1 MGGERRLELIRERL
15 LEIEALSRDLLE
27 FEGSQALDES
37 RRVAL
42 REMLE
47 EVLALRDRLGQLERM
62 SPQLSEDEDMYL
74 RLKEFREARFLTQKE
89 LAVKAK
95 VGEATIARLEKGVQ
109 QPAFRRLVAAL
120 AVQPSELEIREEQ
133 ESAEGFAPSRSAE
146 PPKTATIGVQQ
157 RHQRRGSPVP
167 RAAEATVKADLK

>member
-1 MGGERRLELIRERL
+1 
-15 LEIEALSRDLLE
+15 LE

-47 EVLALRDRLGQLERM
+47 EVLALRDRLEQLERM
-62 SPQLSEDEDMYL
+62 SPQLSADEDMYL

-89 LAVKAK
+89 LSAKAK

-109 QPAFRRLVAAL
+109 QPAFRRLAAAL
-120 AVQPSELEIREEQ
+120 AVESSDLEIRDEQ
-133 ESAEGFAPSRSAE
+133 KATQVLAAPGSAKPLLTG
-146 PPKTATIGVQQ
+146 TVGVQQ
-157 RHQRRGSPVP
+157 RHQRRGGPVP
-167 RAAEATVKADLK
+167 RAAGQL

>member
-1 MGGERRLELIRERL
+1 MGGERRLELTRERL

-89 LAVKAK
+89 LAAKAK

-109 QPAFRRLVAAL
+109 QPAFRRLAAAL
-120 AVQPSELEIREEQ
+120 AVEPSELAINEDEKN
-133 ESAEGFAPSRSAE
+133 AEVFAPPSSAK
-146 PPKTATIGVQQ
+146 PLQIATIGVQQ

>member
-1 MGGERRLELIRERL
+1 MGGERRLKLTRERL
-15 LEIEALSRDLLE
+15 LEIEALSRDMLE

-47 EVLALRDRLGQLERM
+47 EVLALRDRLGELERM
-62 SPQLSEDEDMYL
+62 SPLLSEDEDMYL

-89 LAVKAK
+89 LAAKAK

-109 QPAFRRLVAAL
+109 QPAFRRLAVAL
-120 AVQPSELEIREEQ
+120 AVESSGLEIRDEQ
-133 ESAEGFAPSRSAE
+133 KITEVSATPGSAK
-146 PPKTATIGVQQ
+146 PPQTGPIGVQQ
-157 RHQRRGSPVP
+157 RHQRRGAPVP
-167 RAAEATVKADLK
+167 RAAGQL

>member
-1 MGGERRLELIRERL
+1 MGGERRLELTRERL

-89 LAVKAK
+89 LAAKAK

-109 QPAFRRLVAAL
+109 QPAFRRLVSAL
-120 AVQPSELEIREEQ
+120 AAQPSELQIREEQ
-133 ESAEGFAPSRSAE
+133 ESAEVFAPPRSAK

-157 RHQRRGSPVP
+157 RHQRRGGPVA
-167 RAAEATVKADLK
+167 RVAGATATADFR

>member
-1 MGGERRLELIRERL
+1 MGGERRLKLTRERL

-47 EVLALRDRLGQLERM
+47 EVLALRDRQGQLERM
-62 SPQLSEDEDMYL
+62 SPQLSEDEDMYF

-89 LAVKAK
+89 LAARAK

-109 QPAFRRLVAAL
+109 QPAFRRLVSAL

-133 ESAEGFAPSRSAE
+133 ESAEGFAPSRSAK

-157 RHQRRGSPVP
+157 RHQRRGDPVTQV
-167 RAAEATVKADLK
+167 AGATATEDFR

>member
-1 MGGERRLELIRERL
+1 MGGERRLELTRERL
-15 LEIEALSRDLLE
+15 LEIEALSRDLFE

-89 LAVKAK
+89 LAAKAK

-109 QPAFRRLVAAL
+109 QPAFRRLAAAL
-120 AVQPSELEIREEQ
+120 AVESSESEIREEQ
-133 ESAEGFAPSRSAE
+133 KSAEVFAANGSAK
-146 PPKTATIGVQQ
+146 PLQTATIGVQQ
-157 RHQRRGSPVP
+157 RHQRRGGPVP
-167 RAAEATVKADLK
+167 QAGEVAVTADFR

>member
-1 MGGERRLELIRERL
+1 MGGERRLELTRERL

-27 FEGSQALDES
+27 FEGTQALDES

-47 EVLALRDRLGQLERM
+47 EVLALRDRLGELERM

-89 LAVKAK
+89 LAAKAK

-109 QPAFRRLVAAL
+109 QPAFRRLAAAL
-120 AVQPSELEIREEQ
+120 AVESGELAINEDEKNTE
-133 ESAEGFAPSRSAE
+133 AFTPPRSAK
-146 PPKTATIGVQQ
+146 PLQTATIEVQQ
-157 RHQRRGSPVP
+157 RHQRRGGLVP
-167 RAAEATVKADLK
+167 RTAGSTATADLK

>member
-1 MGGERRLELIRERL
+1 MGGERRLELTRERL

-89 LAVKAK
+89 LAAKAK

-109 QPAFRRLVAAL
+109 QPAFRRLVSAL

-157 RHQRRGSPVP
+157 RLQRRGSPVP
-167 RAAEATVKADLK
+167 RAAEATVKADFR